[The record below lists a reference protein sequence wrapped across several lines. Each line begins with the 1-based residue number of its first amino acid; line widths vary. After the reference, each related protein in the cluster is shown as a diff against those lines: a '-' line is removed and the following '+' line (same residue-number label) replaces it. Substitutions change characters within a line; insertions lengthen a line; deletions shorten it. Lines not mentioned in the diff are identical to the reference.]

1 MKQNEMKKI
10 MRHFDRYFEQTD
22 SLVLHS
28 IDNTSPHIDILL
40 YKPSEKYP
48 FWKLVTMGASDYKMP
63 KVHNTYEQSNEYI
76 MFIDQGVD
84 LNDTEMVLWY
94 ANKLRLVST
103 FAYYNKAHI
112 TFGHSV
118 EWKNNDPDDEMIA
131 AYIELPQI
139 IDSTGILRCKLGLF
153 KKVICL
159 QVVLLNRTD
168 LDKLME
174 IGPRAFDYYLYPEND
189 EKPHFLSERHRSE
202 IF

>member
-1 MKQNEMKKI
+1 M
-10 MRHFDRYFEQTD
+10 
-22 SLVLHS
+22 
-28 IDNTSPHIDILL
+28 
-40 YKPSEKYP
+40 
-48 FWKLVTMGASDYKMP
+48 
-63 KVHNTYEQSNEYI
+63 
-76 MFIDQGVD
+76 
-84 LNDTEMVLWY
+84 
-94 ANKLRLVST
+94 
-103 FAYYNKAHI
+103 
-112 TFGHSV
+112 